1 MLADNSHDIVT
12 ALCTRREYS
21 KALLHLA
28 QEQQI
33 LIEQDRLTDLI
44 QVIAKKQRVIGLM
57 DDLGQAHSGL
67 GVWWRLTRDS
77 LPTETRS
84 RCEAIITETERLLAQ
99 TLAQEQSGTDVLSER
114 RNDTQRELME
124 LGEVI
129 QERRTR
135 GTRAPAPQ
143 LLDVSR

>member
-1 MLADNSHDIVT
+1 MLADTSHEIVT

-44 QVIAKKQRVIGLM
+44 QIIAKKQRVIGLM
-57 DDLGQAHSGL
+57 NDLGQPHGGL

-77 LPTETRS
+77 LPAETRS
-84 RCEAIITETERLLAQ
+84 SCEAIITETERLLAQ